1 MSDPR
6 SRRPEDERGPDAQRD
21 DDIVEIASE
30 DSFPASDPPAFT
42 RSTIGARVR
51 KPRAPAREE
60 REVAPR
66 AEPAVPRTEGVA
78 REERERD
85 PERAGTAGREGQPPR

>member
-1 MSDPR
+1 VTDPR
-6 SRRPEDERGPDAQRD
+6 RRRPDDDHRPDARRD
-21 DDIVEIASE
+21 DEVVEIASE

-42 RSTIGARVR
+42 PSTIGARVR
-51 KPRAPAREE
+51 KPRAPAGEE

-66 AEPAVPRTEGVA
+66 ADPAVPRTEGEA
-78 REERERD
+78 REELERD